1 MHFVIPGGRSRVC
14 RQDNVCCF
22 FFKLKKETSESV
34 LIPPQVWSGDITLAV
49 PSPSSLPPQVPPA
62 PRHLPTMPHS
72 GSQRSALPSQQDRAL
87 SRGAGSSTLSALVPT
102 SSSVLPPP
110 PPTEQPPP
118 PKLVPIWKNKSSSR
132 QVSSALLRLRKQK
145 GLLAGAGLEMRG
157 RGLPACRNQTPPTA
171 RNQTAPTGRNQTPP
185 TGMVRPHQSHLWVPP
200 APKVRGRAQPRTIP
214 KPQPEE
220 EVKTQPG
227 GLQTS
232 QVSLGQV
239 SQTRGT
245 SVTEKEETLMK
256 RLK

>member
-1 MHFVIPGGRSRVC
+1 M
-14 RQDNVCCF
+14 
-22 FFKLKKETSESV
+22 
-34 LIPPQVWSGDITLAV
+34 IPPQVWSGDITLAA
-49 PSPSSLPPQVPPA
+49 PSPSSLPPQVPPD

-102 SSSVLPPP
+102 SSSVFPPP

-132 QVSSALLRLRKQK
+132 QVSIALLRLRKQK
-145 GLLAGAGLEMRG
+145 ELLAGAGWEMQG

-171 RNQTAPTGRNQTPP
+171 RNQTPP
-185 TGMVRPHQSHLWVPP
+185 TGMVRPHLSRLWIPP

-214 KPQPEE
+214 KQQPER
-220 EVKTQPG
+220 EVKKQPG
-227 GLQTS
+227 GNQTS

-256 RLK
+256 VMKRLK

>member
-1 MHFVIPGGRSRVC
+1 MSPPEGAVGSH
-14 RQDNVCCF
+14 QDNECF
-22 FFKLKKETSESV
+22 FNLKKETSESV
-34 LIPPQVWSGDITLAV
+34 LIPPQVWSGDITLAA
-49 PSPSSLPPQVPPA
+49 PSPSSLPPQVLPG

-110 PPTEQPPP
+110 PPTEQPPL

-132 QVSSALLRLRKQK
+132 QVSIALLRLRKQK
-145 GLLAGAGLEMRG
+145 ELLAGAGLEMRG

-171 RNQTAPTGRNQTPP
+171 SNQTLP
-185 TGMVRPHQSHLWVPP
+185 TGMVRPHLSHLWVPP

-214 KPQPEE
+214 KQQPER
-220 EVKTQPG
+220 EVKKQPG
-227 GLQTS
+227 GHQTS

-256 RLK
+256 VMKKLK